1 MGQLNN
7 DFLTTFSFAAL
18 IVNLCNAH
26 HQAFR
31 EDIEEQY
38 TVSCVAWSV
47 CRDACR
53 DAFSLP

>member
-1 MGQLNN
+1 MKENLLI
-7 DFLTTFSFAAL
+7 DKSIAFAAR

-31 EDIEEQY
+31 EDIDEQY
-38 TVSCVAWSV
+38 TVSCVVLAF
-47 CRDACR
+47 CRDSCR